1 MAEVYLYL
9 DGQVGCPR
17 QGGGVWSVLREAGPP
32 TCLKVE
38 NTGAGPSDPASVRA
52 TDAEHLPG
60 ESVSP
65 GPIGRSSG
73 STGEETNMWIPSR
86 VTSRSSLAGAPQPWC
101 QQSWC

>member
-38 NTGAGPSDPASVRA
+38 NTGAGPSDPASR
-52 TDAEHLPG
+52 
-60 ESVSP
+60 SVASQ
-65 GPIGRSSG
+65 GHR
-73 STGEETNMWIPSR
+73 
-86 VTSRSSLAGAPQPWC
+86 C
-101 QQSWC
+101 